1 MKNLLEIFEKLKS
14 IMTVSGYETVN
25 APIVRSIAL
34 DIGEGFFDSSFVSPG
49 GSVILVHKSKKE
61 GARTLLVDAHLDTI
75 GLAVSELLTGGFVRC
90 ANIGGIDRR
99 ILTTAEVEIY
109 GKRTV
114 RGLFSSIPPH
124 LANKNGDGT
133 LPDFADFLVDTGLS
147 DDELKAAVS
156 VGDPAVFIGRT
167 ARLLGSRIASAHL
180 DDKLCCAAVLYAC
193 KRAAEEDIDCNVT
206 VLLSC
211 GEETGEIGAKTAAF
225 LLEADGA
232 VALDVNFATEKDVP
246 EWQSSRLG
254 DGAMIS
260 RSAATDRRMT
270 DIVIGCAV
278 SAGIPH
284 KVICEVE
291 GTGTNADALEVSG
304 RGTPASVLSI
314 PIRYMHTPCET
325 ADLADALAASDILL
339 EVMKNFEDAS
349 RSPETHLGVR
359 ILKGGEVR

>member
-1 MKNLLEIFEKLKS
+1 MKNLLKIFEKLKS

-34 DIGEGFFDSSFVSPG
+34 DLGEGFFDSSFVSPG

-133 LPDFADFLVDTGLS
+133 LPDFADFLVDTGLP

-156 VGDPAVFIGRT
+156 VGDVVVGAAVVSAASPPPAQAVMASISRTISRASAFFMVVLLVYLLVTFPAVSGINGFIVYHLPAKVKLYLAKKSFSSTRQKRCHDAPLPRGCPSPDLCTVTEFFYFRFL
-167 ARLLGSRIASAHL
+167 RL
-180 DDKLCCAAVLYAC
+180 
-193 KRAAEEDIDCNVT
+193 
-206 VLLSC
+206 
-211 GEETGEIGAKTAAF
+211 AKSMPT
-225 LLEADGA
+225 
-232 VALDVNFATEKDVP
+232 
-246 EWQSSRLG
+246 
-254 DGAMIS
+254 
-260 RSAATDRRMT
+260 
-270 DIVIGCAV
+270 
-278 SAGIPH
+278 
-284 KVICEVE
+284 
-291 GTGTNADALEVSG
+291 
-304 RGTPASVLSI
+304 
-314 PIRYMHTPCET
+314 
-325 ADLADALAASDILL
+325 
-339 EVMKNFEDAS
+339 
-349 RSPETHLGVR
+349 
-359 ILKGGEVR
+359 